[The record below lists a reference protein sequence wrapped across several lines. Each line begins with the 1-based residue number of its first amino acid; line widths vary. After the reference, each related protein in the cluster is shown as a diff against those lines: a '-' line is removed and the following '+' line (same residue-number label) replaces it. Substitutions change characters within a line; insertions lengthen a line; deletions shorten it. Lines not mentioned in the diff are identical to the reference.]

1 MEQLVHSYHGDG
13 YYIWCI
19 LKYLFYCVAKDVLS
33 VDVDTINIVM
43 RVEGVIMDV
52 IAMAYDMM
60 GVTLDIVGVTL
71 AIAILSLLNM
81 AIHFVFH
88 D

>member
-1 MEQLVHSYHGDG
+1 MHSEVP
-13 YYIWCI
+13 
-19 LKYLFYCVAKDVLS
+19 FYCVAKDALT
-33 VDVDTINIVM
+33 VDVDTINIVT

-52 IAMAYDMM
+52 IAMAYDMTC
-60 GVTLDIVGVTL
+60 VTLDIVDIIL

-88 D
+88 N